1 MKIIIL
7 LLRSVLILSPNKRKL
22 IRFFIDAFLIPI
34 ALLFCLI
41 LFPEIVKLNLNEK
54 IVLINFS
61 IFIGLTLYLIT
72 GQYDSLTR
80 YSGSISFYNL
90 ALRNIVLVLLLI
102 ILGKIF
108 SLYLLSYRAW
118 LLVYISLTGF
128 TGLTRFILRDLL
140 LFKNVSGSEDKTKV
154 AIYGAGSA
162 GAQLLPSLRLSG
174 KYEIL
179 YFLDDEPQ
187 LCNSRLNGVKI
198 YSPNILN
205 KNQYQL
211 DQVLLAI
218 PSLTIK
224 RRREIINYLQK
235 YDISVLQIPSI
246 EDITSGKSN
255 IDNLRP
261 ITIEDLLGR
270 DSVLP
275 DASLLGPGIK
285 GEVICVTGAGGSIG
299 SELCRQIIRLR
310 PKKLVLIEMSEPSL
324 YLIEQELIKN
334 SSVGI
339 EIISVLGN
347 TTDFNLI
354 SKLFKSHKINIV
366 FHAAAYKHVPL
377 VELNPLQGILNN
389 AISTNVVCK
398 AAKYAKLKK
407 LILISTDK
415 AVRPTNILGASK
427 RLAELIVQAFSEEE
441 KLSNNTSNEKTI
453 FTMVRFGNVLGSSGS
468 VVPLFQKQIKNG
480 GPITLTHPDIIRF
493 FMTIPEAS
501 QLVIQSSVL
510 AEGGEV
516 FLLDMGEPVKI
527 YDLACQ
533 MVRLSGLKVKNNK
546 NQFNSI
552 EIKTTGLRPG
562 EKLYEELLIDS
573 KALKTRHKLIFK
585 ANEKSISPSIL
596 WDQINLL
603 EIELK
608 KYNTKKALLIL
619 QKLVPEWKMKNI

>member
-603 EIELK
+603 EVELK

>member
-198 YSPNILN
+198 YSPNILD

>member
-339 EIISVLGN
+339 EIIAVLGN